1 MADHSAP
8 AVAGRSRR
16 PWNLIV
22 AVLLAAIVLS
32 TFAEGQK
39 PDSVTFLT
47 SFFLH
52 NGGWTPLYAGVQKGI
67 FKKHGIDLK
76 IELGRGSASVA
87 TQLAGGAAQFAQIDL
102 LSGVV
107 AISKGAKIT
116 FVSTYYQKYIAGL
129 CSMEGGKVIRSFE
142 DLKDLKIGASA
153 GDAFV
158 QVLPALTTT
167 KFNHVVIEP
176 ASYLPALLSGQ
187 VDAITVAVY
196 NLPRQQANAARQGK
210 KLACFFYG
218 DHGVKL
224 LSDTLATRNDVLQS
238 NPDLVKRFVT
248 AFAESMAW
256 SVKNPEEAVGLY
268 LGATPEI
275 PAADRDIYLSTFKSV
290 IGFYHDATSPDE
302 WFVIPQAKV
311 AYTVDVATRFFGAG
325 KVAPTDVVDNK
336 FAEGLPAEWRRMK

>member
-1 MADHSAP
+1 
-8 AVAGRSRR
+8 
-16 PWNLIV
+16 L
-22 AVLLAAIVLS
+22 VLS

-39 PDSVTFLT
+39 RDSVTFLT

-52 NGGWTPLYAGVQKGI
+52 NGGWTPLYAGVEKGI

-87 TQLAGGAAQFAQIDL
+87 TQLAGGAAHFAHIDL

-107 AISKGAKIT
+107 AMSKGAKIT

-129 CSMEGGKVIRSFE
+129 CSVADRKVIRSFD
-142 DLKDLKIGASA
+142 DLKDLRIGASA

-158 QVLPALTTT
+158 QVLPALTAT

-176 ASYLPALLSGQ
+176 ASYLPALLANQ
-187 VDAITVAVY
+187 VDAMTVAVY

-224 LSDTLATRNDVLQS
+224 LSDTLATRNDILQN
-238 NPDLVKRFVT
+238 NPDLVKRFVF
-248 AFAESMAW
+248 AFAESVAW
-256 SVKNPEEAVGLY
+256 SVKNPDEAVALY
-268 LGATPEI
+268 LAATPEI
-275 PAADRDIYLSTFKSV
+275 PASDKDIYLTTFKNV
-290 IGFYHDATSPDE
+290 IDFYHDEKSADD

-311 AYTVDVATRFFGAG
+311 AYTVDVATRLFGAG
-325 KVAPTDVVDNK
+325 KVMPADVVDNK
-336 FAEGLPAEWRRMK
+336 FSESLPVEWRRLK

>member
-1 MADHSAP
+1 MADHSAR
-8 AVAGRSRR
+8 AVARRPRR
-16 PWNLIV
+16 PWSLVV
-22 AVLLAAIVLS
+22 AVLLVALVLG

-52 NGGWTPLYAGVQKGI
+52 NGGWTPLYAGIEKGI

-87 TQLAGGAAQFAQIDL
+87 TQLAGGAADFAQIDL
-102 LSGVV
+102 LSGVA
-107 AISKGAKIT
+107 AISKGAKIM

-129 CSMEGGKVIRSFE
+129 CSVEDRKVIRSFD
-142 DLKDLKIGASA
+142 DLKDLRIGASA

-158 QVLPALTTT
+158 QVLPALTTA
-167 KFNHVVIEP
+167 KFKHVVIEP
-176 ASYLPALLSGQ
+176 ASYLPALLADQ

-218 DHGVKL
+218 DHGVRL
-224 LSDTLATRNDVLQS
+224 LSDTIATRSDILQK
-238 NPDLVKRFVT
+238 NPDLVKRFVS
-248 AFAESMAW
+248 AYAESIAW
-256 SVKNPEEAVGLY
+256 SVKNPDEAVRLY

-275 PAADRDIYLSTFKSV
+275 PAADKDVYLTTFKSV
-290 IGFYHDATSPDE
+290 VGFYRDE
-302 WFVIPQAKV
+302 KSGDDWFVIPPAKV
-311 AYTVDVATRFFGAG
+311 AYTVDVATRHFGAG
-325 KVAPTDVVDNK
+325 KVAVTDVFDNK
-336 FAEGLPAEWRRMK
+336 FAEALPAELRRMK

>member
-1 MADHSAP
+1 MALVS
-8 AVAGRSRR
+8 VAES
-16 PWNLIV
+16 
-22 AVLLAAIVLS
+22 
-32 TFAEGQK
+32 QK

-52 NGGWTPLYAGVQKGI
+52 NGGWAPLYAGVKNGT

-87 TQLAGGAAQFAQIDL
+87 TQLSGGAADFAQIDL
-102 LSGVV
+102 LAGVA

-129 CSMEGGKVIRSFE
+129 CSVEDRKVIREFA
-142 DLKDLKIGASA
+142 DLKDLRIGASA

-158 QVLPALTTT
+158 LVLPALTTA

-176 ASYLPALLSGQ
+176 ASYLPALLANQ

-218 DHGVKL
+218 DHGVRL
-224 LSDTLATRNDVLQS
+224 LSDTIATRHDILQK

-248 AFAESMAW
+248 AYAESMAW
-256 SVKNPEEAVGLY
+256 SIKNPDDAVRLY
-268 LGATPEI
+268 LEAAPEI
-275 PAADRDIYLSTFKSV
+275 PPADRDVYLATFKSV
-290 IGFYHDATSPDE
+290 IDFYHDAKSGDE
-302 WFVIPQAKV
+302 WFVIPPAKV
-311 AYTVDVATRFFGAG
+311 AYTIDVATKFFGAA
-325 KVAPTDVVDNK
+325 KVNAADVVDNR
-336 FAEGLPAEWRRMK
+336 FAAGLPAEWRRLK